1 MWLVALMQ
9 KGVKMGLKTRIWCKF
24 KIPPFSAEAGTET
37 PVSLTCLRGDGVVP
51 SRTAKYNIA
60 NKN

>member
-1 MWLVALMQ
+1 
-9 KGVKMGLKTRIWCKF
+9 MGLKTRIWCKF